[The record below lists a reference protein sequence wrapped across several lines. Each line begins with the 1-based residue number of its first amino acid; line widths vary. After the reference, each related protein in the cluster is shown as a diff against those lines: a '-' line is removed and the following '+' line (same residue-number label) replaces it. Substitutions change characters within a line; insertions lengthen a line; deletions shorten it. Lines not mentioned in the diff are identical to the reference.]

1 MKMNRRWL
9 LFGVVIFLFC
19 ALILLLRCCN
29 ADTTPQGPCNGLV
42 ADEGA
47 VDWEGNKTVT
57 ETQQEGAIAIP
68 GFDELTFKANQIYQ
82 HVNFHNPETN
92 NCYFLMTLY
101 VENEEYWQSGYVEP
115 GKGYYNIELYKPLSA
130 GTYNA
135 ELRIQCYRKT
145 GAELNSARIDF
156 DLTVLEVE

>member
-9 LFGVVIFLFC
+9 LFGVIIFLFFT
-19 ALILLLRCCN
+19 LILLFRCCN
-29 ADTTPQGPCNGLV
+29 ADTAPDRPCIGLE

-47 VDWEGNKTVT
+47 VDWEGNKTIS
-57 ETQQEGAIAIP
+57 EGKPEGTIAVP
-68 GFDELTFKANQIYQ
+68 GFDELKFKANQINQ
-82 HVNFHNPETN
+82 HVNFHNPENN
-92 NCYFLMTLY
+92 NCLFLMTLY

-145 GAELNSARIDF
+145 GVELNSARVTFNLI
-156 DLTVLEVE
+156 VLEE

>member
-47 VDWEGNKTVT
+47 VDWEGNKTAT

-101 VENEEYWQSGYVEP
+101 VENEEYYYTRPKIHTGRKIKCASAQNRIPGFPIAIVEDAFKILVP
-115 GKGYYNIELYKPLSA
+115 LRGVTIIDIEF
-130 GTYNA
+130 
-135 ELRIQCYRKT
+135 E
-145 GAELNSARIDF
+145 
-156 DLTVLEVE
+156 

>member
-9 LFGVVIFLFC
+9 LFGVIIFLFC

-29 ADTTPQGPCNGLV
+29 ADTAPHNPCSGIE

-47 VDWEGNKTVT
+47 VNWEGNKNPSDTK
-57 ETQQEGAIAIP
+57 QEGAIAVP
-68 GFDELTFKANQIYQ
+68 GFESLTFKANQVKQ

-92 NCYFLMTLY
+92 NCFFLMTLY
-101 VENEEYWQSGYVEP
+101 VEGKEYWKSGYVEA
-115 GKGYYNIELYKPLSA
+115 GKGYYSIELYEPISA
-130 GTYNA
+130 GEYDA
-135 ELRIQCYRKT
+135 ELLVRCFRST
-145 GAELNSARIDF
+145 GAELNSARIEF